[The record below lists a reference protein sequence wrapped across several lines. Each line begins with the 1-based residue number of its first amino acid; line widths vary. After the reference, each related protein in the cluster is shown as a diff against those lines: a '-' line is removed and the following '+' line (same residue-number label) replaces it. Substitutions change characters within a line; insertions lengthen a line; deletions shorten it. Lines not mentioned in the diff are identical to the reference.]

1 MQSVCGVHVDSV
13 PEPAQESLAVVLE
26 EALQE
31 RTAPVAGGQLVD
43 VDDLD
48 AAAAAAA
55 PLLLVERPA

>member
-1 MQSVCGVHVDSV
+1 MLSVCGVHVDSV

-48 AAAAAAA
+48 AAAAAL
-55 PLLLVERPA
+55 LLLVERPA